1 MPMFFFSDNKII
13 ETKLEGLESKL
24 NDFEKLSREMS
35 ASLSSA
41 IEKIGEANQ
50 TISKCLVSHEERL
63 KQSEKNETNVKD
75 TLYAIRYDSEKKIED
90 IKKENDE
97 EHKKIFDQ
105 IKTIDTKLDDIDK
118 FRFKVTGAIL
128 IIGFLLGAQVLNIF
142 ITYNHPSRNGLPE
155 EKTIIKDNT

>member
-1 MPMFFFSDNKII
+1 MFFFTGNKII

-24 NDFEKLSREMS
+24 NVFEKLSKEMS
-35 ASLSSA
+35 TSLSSA

-63 KQSEKNETNVKD
+63 KQSEKNETNIKD
-75 TLYAIRYDSEKKIED
+75 NLYAIRYDSEKKIED

-97 EHKKIFDQ
+97 DHKKIQDQ
-105 IKTIDTKLDDIDK
+105 IKSIDTKLDDSDK

-128 IIGFLLGAQVLNIF
+128 IIAFLLGAQVLNIF
-142 ITYNHPSRNGLPE
+142 ITYNHPSHNELPAQ
-155 EKTIIKDNT
+155 KTIVKDNT